1 MIGLLKLIN
10 KKNKKIYLLKT
21 VNIKQSI
28 YNVRYKLR
36 NSYPLNS
43 ELQADWNLYG
53 EDSFYF
59 DFIECEK
66 EDLSS
71 KLEEQKGLADTYN
84 SKGNKNHPWSTA
96 SWNKYLSHLPEFPL
110 PERELINDCDG
121 DLLALKF
128 CCLCELHKL
137 EDSFIS
143 DNLYCRT
150 CRDQIEEEE
159 IHHQE
164 VLEDISFL

>member
-1 MIGLLKLIN
+1 MIGIVKLIN
-10 KKNKKIYLLKT
+10 KKNNKIYLLKSS
-21 VNIKQSI
+21 NIKKSI
-28 YNVRYKLR
+28 YDIGYKLK
-36 NSYPLNS
+36 NNYPLNS

-84 SKGNKNHPWSTA
+84 SKGNKNHLWSTA
-96 SWNKYLSHLPEFPL
+96 SWNKYSSQL
-110 PERELINDCDG
+110 PERELITDCDG
-121 DLLALKF
+121 DLLALKY

-137 EDSFIS
+137 EDSFIA
-143 DNLYCRT
+143 NVLYCRT